1 MTSCCVLSLRLRSGG
16 GEGSFS
22 GLGSAKH
29 ADWVEVRFVETFS
42 PGYVTA
48 EISWKVE
55 IFWSCVRN
63 KVIFL
68 LAGAVNSLSPPL

>member
-1 MTSCCVLSLRLRSGG
+1 MSSCCVLSLRRRSGG

-48 EISWKVE
+48 EISGKVE
-55 IFWSCVRN
+55 RFWYFGHAFEIKLYSSWLER
-63 KVIFL
+63 
-68 LAGAVNSLSPPL
+68 